1 MEIARRFLFHGHA
14 CAYSGRLYRPKD
26 ITIPSPASAALSITG
41 GVSFAEGK
49 RQRFPPF
56 MTVGKCSASAKGQ
69 FDDRKRAVEMT
80 HGRLGEDA
88 LTSSTVCAA
97 TVEDI
102 ELDEKRFRVKY
113 LNAVL
118 QASSPS
124 KGNEPGIRLGRQ
136 TVIRGVSMDGHEL
149 AVTLDVSRFQSAD
162 SFDAILK
169 TGRTSVKKGEGP
181 ILQNHGD
188 VLYTTIVRGMKWVG
202 KAHPTA
208 VIDGHELYVPG
219 FGRVYFGE
227 LVVDRSSR
235 RLTLVRAHLGS
246 PIGLRVGFGDVGS
259 NGSWYPPT

>member
-26 ITIPSPASAALSITG
+26 LTIPSPASAVLSVTGGLSIA
-41 GVSFAEGK
+41 SGK
-49 RQRFPPF
+49 RQRFAPF
-56 MTVGKCSASAKGQ
+56 LSVGKSTASAKGQ

-88 LTSSTVCAA
+88 LTSSTVCAV

-102 ELDEKRFRVKY
+102 EMDEKRFKVKY
-113 LNAVL
+113 LSAVL

-124 KGNEPGIRLGRQ
+124 KGNEPAIRLGRQ
-136 TVIRGVSMDGHEL
+136 TAIRGVSMDGHEL
-149 AVTLDVSRFQSAD
+149 AVTLDAPRFQSAD
-162 SFDAILK
+162 TFDAIAK
-169 TGRTSVKKGEGP
+169 TASRKSGAPV
-181 ILQNHGD
+181 LDAHD
-188 VLYTTIVRGMKWVG
+188 HVLYTTLVREMKWVG
-202 KAHPTA
+202 KPHPTA
-208 VIDGHELYVPG
+208 IIEGHVLYVPG

-227 LVVDRSSR
+227 LVVDRASR
-235 RLTLVRAHLGS
+235 RLTLLRAHLGS